1 MNNQDTIPHGDVL
14 LTPEQAEAETGY
26 SKRTLANKRC
36 DGTGPPFFRMGR
48 LIRYSKLDIHEWMRS
63 RRYRSTSEVSVE
75 SQRDADGV
83 A

>member
-1 MNNQDTIPHGDVL
+1 MNNQDMIPRGDEL

-48 LIRYSKLDIHEWMRS
+48 LIRYSKLDLHQWMRS
-63 RRYRSTSEVSVE
+63 YRYRSTSEASVE
-75 SQRDADGV
+75 SQLNADRI